1 LNPAAAS
8 AIDRRARAWALKAD
22 CYAAWHTEPQRAA
35 TLATS
40 LQALAA
46 EDGADTELQALAAWT
61 AGIAALAAGDLAA
74 ADAAL
79 LGAHAAFIAGGDPQ
93 HAAETQVPRM
103 VALAMAGRDAAAL
116 ACGEAALAQFL
127 AVGDLRSAAK
137 IQVNLGTMLSRQDR
151 HVDAEPFFRRAAVDL
166 ARVGD
171 VEGSIAADG
180 ALAYALAYQ
189 FRFDEALQANERARL
204 RAEQHGFGVLQAQA
218 LQNIG
223 RIELHRGRWHRA
235 LPALAEAAERMA
247 AAGAPPL
254 RQLESEA
261 ALADAYL
268 AVSLLAEATQIY
280 DGVIAQAASLGAPT
294 EEAWAT
300 LQRARALAGQ
310 GDADGARA
318 GFLRAAALYRDQHN
332 AASEAFCTLGLAR
345 VELDQ
350 AQAAAAL
357 ASAQAA
363 AAALAGGPIVG
374 WQLEAQALA
383 AAAHAALGDAAA
395 ARAGFEALLQ
405 AADGLP
411 ALRMAALAG
420 LGRLAARAGQAAA
433 ARAALGEAL
442 ALVEHERAALPDD
455 EFRSALGA
463 EVEQVHADLIALSVS
478 EGDPARLLADIEL
491 GRARALALSLADRVG
506 SAPPETAR
514 LRWLRAQWRQAMAEG
529 QTPRLPALAGEV
541 QALERALLEGH
552 RRAVLRPETRGGARD
567 LPASPALRPPA
578 SLAPALMQAL
588 PHDQA
593 LLLWHRQGAQL
604 VACIVTDEGVTHW
617 VWPAADLDARLQG
630 LRFQID
636 TLRHGGPALRQH
648 AARLMS
654 RVQDHAQALHAL
666 LWAPLLPLLGG
677 RRRVVVVP
685 HRELHYLPFAALHDG
700 RHWLVQTHTL
710 SLAAS
715 AHVWLAG
722 QAAAARSA
730 VPIAG
735 SRVLAFGVAGTEL
748 PQVADELAAV
758 AAVHGPRAALRLDG
772 QATLAALAAE
782 APSADLLHL
791 ACHGRFRAD
800 NPAFSCLQLGDG
812 PLTMQDVR
820 ALRLRARL
828 VVLSACETGL
838 SRVAP
843 GDELL
848 GLVRAFTLAGAGAV
862 MASLWPVDDGATA
875 WLLADMH
882 QALREGLSPAQA
894 LQQAQAA
901 AAAAGEHPFHW
912 AAFSLHGQG

>member
-1 LNPAAAS
+1 MNPTTAPAA
-8 AIDRRARAWALKAD
+8 DRRARAWALKAE
-22 CYAAWHTEPQRAA
+22 CYAAWHTEPQRAGQVAA
-35 TLATS
+35 TL
-40 LQALAA
+40 LALAA
-46 EDGADTELQALAAWT
+46 EDSSDPVLQALAAWT

-79 LGAHAAFIAGGDPQ
+79 LRAHAAFVAGGDPQ

-151 HVDAEPFFRRAAVDL
+151 HVDAEPHFRRAAVDL

-235 LPALAEAAERMA
+235 LPALADAAERMG

-280 DGVIAQAASLGAPT
+280 DGVIAQAAALGAPT

-310 GDADGARA
+310 GDVEGARA
-318 GFLRAAALYRDQHN
+318 GFTRAAALYRGQDN
-332 AASEAFCTLGLAR
+332 VASEAFCTLGLAR
-345 VELDQ
+345 VALDQ
-350 AQAAAAL
+350 SQPAAAL

-363 AAALAGGPIVG
+363 AAALAGGTIVG
-374 WQLEAQALA
+374 WQLEARALA
-383 AAAHAALGDAAA
+383 AAASAALGDEAA

-433 ARAALGEAL
+433 ARAALTEAL
-442 ALVEHERAALPDD
+442 VLVEHERAALPDD

-463 EVEQVHADLIALSVS
+463 EVEQVHADLVALSVT
-478 EGDPARLLADIEL
+478 EGDPDRLLADIEL
-491 GRARALALSLADRVG
+491 GRARALALSLSDAAA
-506 SAPPETAR
+506 APPETAR

-529 QTPRLPALAGEV
+529 ETPRLPALAGEV
-541 QALERALLEGH
+541 QALERALLEDH
-552 RRAVLRPETRGGARD
+552 RRAMLRPDASGDARD
-567 LPASPALRPPA
+567 RSASPAALSPA

-588 PHDQA
+588 PDDQA
-593 LLLWHRQGAQL
+593 LLLWHRLGAQL
-604 VACIVTDEGVTHW
+604 VACVVTREGVVHR
-617 VWPAADLDARLQG
+617 VLPADDLDTRLQG

-636 TLRHGGPALRQH
+636 TLRHGGPALRRH
-648 AARLMS
+648 AARLMA
-654 RVQDHAQALHAL
+654 RLQGHAQALHAQ

-700 RHWLVQTHTL
+700 RHWLAETHTL

-722 QAAAARSA
+722 QTGRTP
-730 VPIAG
+730 VPFADA
-735 SRVLAFGVAGTEL
+735 RVLAFGVAGAEL

-758 AAVHGPRAALRLDG
+758 AAVHGPRAALRLDE

-782 APSADLLHL
+782 APSADVLHL

-838 SRVAP
+838 SRMAP

-875 WLLADMH
+875 LLLADMH
-882 QALREGLSPAQA
+882 QALRDGAAPAHA